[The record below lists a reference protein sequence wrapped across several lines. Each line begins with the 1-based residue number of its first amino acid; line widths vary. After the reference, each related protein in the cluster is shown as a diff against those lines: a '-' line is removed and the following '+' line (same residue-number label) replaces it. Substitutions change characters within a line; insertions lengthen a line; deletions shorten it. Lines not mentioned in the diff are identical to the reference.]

1 MTPPDDG
8 ALSTREV
15 QLLTTARLDAVE
27 KKQDSAIL
35 QNERI
40 LAILGRMEIQD
51 ALGNKRQDD
60 IEKRVDLIEADKRSV
75 AAMITA
81 GVAVVSGL
89 GTLLWEILSGKHG

>member
-1 MTPPDDG
+1 MTPPDDV

-15 QLLTTARLDAVE
+15 QLLTSARLDAVE

-89 GTLLWEILSGKHG
+89 GTLLWEVLSGKHS